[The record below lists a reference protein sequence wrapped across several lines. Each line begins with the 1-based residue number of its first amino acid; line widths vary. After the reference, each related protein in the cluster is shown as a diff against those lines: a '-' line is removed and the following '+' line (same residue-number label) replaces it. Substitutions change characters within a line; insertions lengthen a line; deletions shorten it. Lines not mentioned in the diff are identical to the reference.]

1 MNVWLLSRRTV
12 KFEGQRIIW
21 HVVVP
26 LVSYMLITA
35 SAAAWALQAP
45 FANSLC
51 AAGVTILLVTA
62 LRNTWMATLG
72 IAKRQ

>member
-1 MNVWLLSRRTV
+1 MNLLLLSRRTL

-21 HVVVP
+21 HVATP

-35 SAAAWALQAP
+35 SAAAWAIEAP
-45 FANSLC
+45 FANALC
-51 AAGVTILLVTA
+51 ALGVTILLVTA

-72 IAKRQ
+72 IVKRE